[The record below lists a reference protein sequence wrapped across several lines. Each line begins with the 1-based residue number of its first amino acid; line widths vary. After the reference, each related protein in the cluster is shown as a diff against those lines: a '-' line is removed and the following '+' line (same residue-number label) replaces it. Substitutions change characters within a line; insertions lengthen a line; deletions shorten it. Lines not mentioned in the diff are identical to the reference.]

1 MNIAEK
7 QVATV
12 LNLIISLIS
21 LFFNLLQIV
30 ELKK

>member
-21 LFFNLLQIV
+21 LFFNLLQIA